1 MGLYNGFHGFKI
13 AFITHKKTFPPKKK
27 RHKNEEEKYILAIVW
42 MVGLIKFST
51 MDFTN
56 IKFPK

>member
-1 MGLYNGFHGFKI
+1 M
-13 AFITHKKTFPPKKK
+13 THKKNLKT
-27 RHKNEEEKYILAIVW
+27 HTHAHTNEEEKYILAIVW
-42 MVGLIKFST
+42 MVGLIKIST